1 MRITPYKGKL
11 PLMINE
17 KDLENKT
24 DEQIVALTLK
34 NQEYFLGIIKKY
46 KIKLYNYIKRISN
59 ANPQDAEDILQDVF
73 IKAYLN
79 LNDFDTDL
87 KFSSWIYRIAHN
99 QVISEHRKKQA
110 RPEGYAVELEDI
122 NSQKFILDFDIEKNI
137 DTQLLRKNIFKILDN
152 LDEKYKEII
161 ILKFFEEKSYQEI
174 SDIIQKP
181 MGTVASLMN
190 KAKKEFKKMLDAQ
203 GGVQHL

>member
-1 MRITPYKGKL
+1 
-11 PLMINE
+11 MINE

-24 DEQIVALTLK
+24 DEQIVALTLE
-34 NQEYFLGIIKKY
+34 NQDCFLGIIKKY
-46 KIKLYNYIKRISN
+46 KTKLYAYIRRISN
-59 ANPQDAEDILQDVF
+59 ASPQDAEDILQDVF

-190 KAKKEFKKMLDAQ
+190 KAKKEFKKVLDTPL
-203 GGVQHL
+203 GVQHL

>member
-1 MRITPYKGKL
+1 MRITKYKVKL
-11 PLMINE
+11 SLMINE

-24 DEQIVALTLK
+24 DEQIVALTLE
-34 NQEYFLGIIKKY
+34 NQDCFLGIIKKY
-46 KIKLYNYIKRISN
+46 KTKLYGYIRRISN
-59 ANPQDAEDILQDVF
+59 VSPQDAEDILQDVF

-99 QVISEHRKKQA
+99 QVISQHRKKQA
-110 RPEGYAVELEDI
+110 RPEGYAVELEDT
-122 NSQKFILDFDIEKNI
+122 NAQKFILDFEMEKNI
-137 DTQLLRKNIFKILDN
+137 DTRLLRKNIFKILNN
-152 LDEKYKEII
+152 LDERYKEII

-190 KAKKEFKKMLDAQ
+190 KAKKEFKKVLDAQ